1 MNDSTIFVLI
11 FAVGI
16 LGGIALY
23 GRRCERRI
31 AREARLAAAA
41 PDELVNGETTVEEV
55 QEEASEMPGEAEPT

>member
-55 QEEASEMPGEAEPT
+55 LRVSRDERESKPEV